1 MNNEEK
7 ENKKG
12 LKDKIWGCLHHD
24 FSKKAVLTLI
34 ILVVLGFVFM
44 AGVKFGEIKAGY
56 YYGWLENYNRN
67 FAGPREGFFRKGPMM
82 MFGQDFFESHGNF
95 GEIIQIN
102 NDSFVIKDL
111 KNNAEKLIIT
121 NSNTLIKK
129 GFGNLK
135 FSDLKIGDN
144 VVIIGSP
151 NNQGQIE
158 ARLIRVF

>member
-1 MNNEEK
+1 MDHKEK

-12 LKDKIWGCLHHD
+12 LEDKVWGCLHHN

-34 ILVVLGFVFM
+34 ILVIFGFVFM
-44 AGVKFGEIKAGY
+44 VGVKLGQVKAGY
-56 YYGWLENYNRN
+56 YCSWLENYHRN

-82 MFGQDFFESHGNF
+82 MFNQGFFESHGNF

-111 KNNAEKLIIT
+111 KNNVEKLIII
-121 NSNTLIKK
+121 NSNILIKK
-129 GFGNLK
+129 GYENLK
-135 FSDLKIGDN
+135 FSDLKIGDR